1 MRFEGNPLTLIAGC
15 ALVGLVL
22 LFSALSLFDED
33 FIPLLLLF
41 LFIAPAVWTLLHA
54 LINGVPNA
62 FFWAMLALFANV
74 IGMIVYTLCQGRPGT
89 RACPACQ
96 ESLSARFRWCP
107 WCGRKMG
114 D

>member
-1 MRFEGNPLTLIAGC
+1 MQIEGAKLTLFAGC

-22 LFSALSLFDED
+22 LFSVLSLVDDD

-41 LFIAPAVWTLLHA
+41 LFLAPAVWTLLHA
-54 LINGVPNA
+54 LINGVAHA

-74 IGMIVYTLCQGRPGT
+74 IGMIVYTLYTGRT
-89 RACPACQ
+89 RTLSCSACGEAV
-96 ESLSARFRWCP
+96 STRFAWCP